1 MVSKVKLLLW
11 QLKMKLPSFRWF
23 LPLSTKIIA
32 IGIAVVVVVG
42 LGVGSGAL
50 VAWALTSIWPSLPFW
65 PVAILSMV
73 ILGVLSNNRS

>member
-1 MVSKVKLLLW
+1 MISKVKLLFW

-32 IGIAVVVVVG
+32 IGIAAAVVIG

-73 ILGVLSNNRS
+73 ALWALSNKRS